1 MELLT
6 AEIKLRPCTAHDLV
20 HMQAGERI
28 TLSRQRFYV
37 RTDDKLE
44 CYTLSQFSDKTTLK
58 ELAAQKRL
66 WLPVQEDLD
75 GNHTGRV
82 ISEPVQKAVAA

>member
-6 AEIKLRPCTAHDLV
+6 AEIKLRPCTPQDLV

-37 RTDDKLE
+37 RTDDRLE
-44 CYTLSQFSDKTTLK
+44 CYTLSQFSDKQSLR
-58 ELAAQKRL
+58 ELADQNRL
-66 WLPVQEDLD
+66 WIPVLEDLD
-75 GNHTGRV
+75 GKHTGRV
-82 ISEPVQKAVAA
+82 IAEPVQKAVAA